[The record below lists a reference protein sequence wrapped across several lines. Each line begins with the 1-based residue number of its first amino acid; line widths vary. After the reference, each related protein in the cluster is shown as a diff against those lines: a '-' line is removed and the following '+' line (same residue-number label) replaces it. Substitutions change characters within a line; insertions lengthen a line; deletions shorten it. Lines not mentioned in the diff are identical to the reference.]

1 MAYFLAIVV
10 TVIVVELFCRLPL
23 IGLVNQLVGT
33 LNKASRVI
41 LSHSISDHWKEKV
54 LLVYSGRIALTSI
67 KITMVL
73 TGVVLVAIGIS
84 EVLDSVFA
92 LSDPILDLLMS
103 GLGASLA
110 ALVSILYL
118 LVRSRFVEQ

>member
-110 ALVSILYL
+110 GLVSILYL